1 MTNISNQEFNKSNS
15 YVEVNTTTYPLKI
28 AFIGNS
34 GEAKSS
40 IIKRFCGNKFDEEK
54 IITTISAIFVHKK
67 IKVDS
72 YTELDLEIWDPAG
85 KERFRFMNKG
95 YLRGYHGIFIVFDF
109 ADNKSFEDLYSWLNE
124 RNLSDVKK
132 NWGKMLIGNKF
143 DLDEKKVD
151 NSAIDK
157 FLNDNNIKYLN
168 VSAKNGV
175 NIESMF
181 EMMGN
186 ECVKIIRENGF
197 KDENNDNDDDN
208 NIVLKKN
215 NDKENEVNLSTKKHK
230 AKNKRS
236 VNFFDE

>member
-1 MTNISNQEFNKSNS
+1 
-15 YVEVNTTTYPLKI
+15 
-28 AFIGNS
+28 
-34 GEAKSS
+34 
-40 IIKRFCGNKFDEEK
+40 
-54 IITTISAIFVHKK
+54 
-67 IKVDS
+67 
-72 YTELDLEIWDPAG
+72 
-85 KERFRFMNKG
+85 MNKG

-175 NIESMF
+175 IIESMF